1 METLN
6 AQAIMESQALT
17 RLKHIQLELESNPMG
32 RIEDLRRFAD
42 TWYCY
47 THGFVTRS
55 LKADWHKIDF
65 NRELTEGIVEL
76 IEEHTISGLKKMKS
90 KLYVKKEH
98 VIPIGVIEQK
108 LLELGNK
115 VSLEDIAKVL
125 NENLIYATISKAEDA
140 MLRDKN
146 TAGGNLSSKMPAE
159 YYDKDHELY
168 GDPFARYKIKGIK
181 IVSPLNCS

>member
-98 VIPIGVIEQK
+98 IGIVPGLQEYVEFFISDEIAGPGGP
-108 LLELGNK
+108 LSEYGLVPDPEL
-115 VSLEDIAKVL
+115 A
-125 NENLIYATISKAEDA
+125 ATRSAFADA
-140 MLRDKN
+140 VK
-146 TAGGNLSSKMPAE
+146 
-159 YYDKDHELY
+159 
-168 GDPFARYKIKGIK
+168 
-181 IVSPLNCS
+181 